1 MKRLFPLLL
10 ALMLS
15 FCTVAYAHSGRT
27 DSSGGHRKTSDGTY
41 HYHCG
46 GHPAHQHTNGVC
58 PYAKKKS
65 TTYTYTSTTSTT
77 TKKKSSNLPIILGG
91 SGVGVGIIALIRHSN
106 KKKKEAQARLLKEL
120 EEAEARRLEEER
132 KQQELVEH
140 LKTIIFYQG
149 KNYHD
154 LCEIPENA
162 YVSPD
167 GLPCEIGHPGN
178 GDWGREYTYHINLG
192 TNRVHLPECR
202 YASACP
208 KRNIY
213 DCVKGRSF
221 LTIPTGC
228 AYCGSA
234 IQPSKV
240 EWYERYLEHK
250 AKCDKHGIVLP
261 FEPQNGVR
269 ICLRDNT

>member
-58 PYAKKKS
+58 PYAKKKR
-65 TTYTYTSTTSTT
+65 TTYTYASTASTT

-91 SGVGVGIIALIRHSN
+91 AGVGVGIIALIYR
-106 KKKKEAQARLLKEL
+106 KKKIDA
-120 EEAEARRLEEER
+120 EERRLEEER
-132 KQQELVEH
+132 KQKELQEH
-140 LKTIIFYQG
+140 LEAVEFY
-149 KNYHD
+149 KDKSYRT

-178 GDWGREYTYHINLG
+178 DDWGQEYTFLVNPG
-192 TNRVHLPECR
+192 TNRVHLPKCR
-202 YASACP
+202 YAKTCV

-213 DCVKGRSF
+213 DCINGHSLRDMPS
-221 LTIPTGC
+221 GC
-228 AYCGSA
+228 AHCGSC
-234 IQPSKV
+234 IPVSCMSHV
-240 EWYERYLEHK
+240 LWYETYLKHK
-250 AKCDKHGIVLP
+250 AQCDKHGIVLP
-261 FEPQNGVR
+261 FEPQDGVR